1 MKIRIA
7 ELNVDIANRGK
18 FIEKLSEKYIADFD
32 TADINIELSD
42 SDIKAE
48 LTATEYQFSA
58 DYCEATA
65 VYRKIGYRLP
75 EFDAFILH
83 AATFK
88 YKDRGIALLATSGTG
103 KSSHMQNWMKLFGDE
118 VEIINGDKPVVR
130 IKEGRPLAF
139 GTPWCGKEGLSKN
152 TSVELTDIC
161 FIVRGKENKTR
172 LLSGDEIALRLLNQI
187 VIPKGSANI
196 VKTLELINQ
205 MINSCRIWEIKC
217 TADISSAKVSSKA
230 ILEEK

>member
-7 ELNVDIANRGK
+7 ELNIDIASHGK
-18 FIEKLSEKYIADFD
+18 YIEKLSEKYLADFD
-32 TADINIELSD
+32 TADINIDVSSD
-42 SDIKAE
+42 DIKAE
-48 LTATEYQFSA
+48 LNATEYQFSA

-65 VYRKIGYRLP
+65 VYRKIGYTMP
-75 EFDAFILH
+75 SFDAFILH

-88 YKDRGIALLATSGTG
+88 YKDRGIALVATSGTG

-118 VEIINGDKPVVR
+118 IKIINGDKPIVR
-130 IKEGRPLAF
+130 IKEGKPFAY
-139 GTPWCGKEGLSKN
+139 GTPWCGKENLSEN

-172 LLSGDEIALRLLNQI
+172 LLSGEEIGLRLLNQV

-196 VKTLELINQ
+196 IKTLELINQ

-217 TADISSAKVSSKA
+217 TADISSAEVSSKA

>member
-7 ELNVDIANRGK
+7 KLNIDIANRGQ

-42 SDIKAE
+42 ADIKKE
-48 LTATEYQFSA
+48 LAATEYQFSA
-58 DYCEATA
+58 DYCETTA
-65 VYRKIGYRLP
+65 VYRKIGYLLP
-75 EFDAFILH
+75 EFNAFILH

-88 YKDRGIALLATSGTG
+88 YKDRGIALLATSGTD

-118 VEIINGDKPVVR
+118 IEIINGDKPIVR
-130 IKEGRPLAF
+130 LKDGKPLAY

-161 FIVRGKENKTR
+161 FIVRGKENKTK
-172 LLSGDEIALRLLNQI
+172 LLSGEDIALRLLNQI
-187 VIPKGSANI
+187 VIPRGSVNI

-217 TADISSAKVSSKA
+217 TADISSAEVSSKA